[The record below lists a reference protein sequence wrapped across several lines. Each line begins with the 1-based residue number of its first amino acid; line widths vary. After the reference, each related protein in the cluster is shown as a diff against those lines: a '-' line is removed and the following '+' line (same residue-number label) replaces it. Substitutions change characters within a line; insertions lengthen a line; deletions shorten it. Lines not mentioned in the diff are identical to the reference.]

1 MIRTN
6 GKKLEIISQILWK
19 IIKQHPKDLLTINQ
33 IWNGQ
38 VIGKLDLVHYWYL
51 ANLFPNIILKLIS
64 GFMFLQQNKSLN
76 LLNLYNPMAYFGKHK
91 RVRPHWWNSNC
102 KITKYLNKL
111 KALAILITLFEIKLA
126 PKACTML
133 LPMLYFTLALPS
145 SIPKLV
151 YIDKLFFTLWFRRKQ
166 K

>member
-1 MIRTN
+1 MEWPSDWKVRPCSLLIFS
-6 GKKLEIISQILWK
+6 KFVPKHYFEINFRVYVPS
-19 IIKQHPKDLLTINQ
+19 TE
-33 IWNGQ
+33 Q
-38 VIGKLDLVHYWYL
+38 VL
-51 ANLFPNIILKLIS
+51 
-64 GFMFLQQNKSLN
+64 SLN

-145 SIPKLV
+145 SIPKLI
-151 YIDKLFFTLWFRRKQ
+151 YIDLNYFFTLWFRRKQ